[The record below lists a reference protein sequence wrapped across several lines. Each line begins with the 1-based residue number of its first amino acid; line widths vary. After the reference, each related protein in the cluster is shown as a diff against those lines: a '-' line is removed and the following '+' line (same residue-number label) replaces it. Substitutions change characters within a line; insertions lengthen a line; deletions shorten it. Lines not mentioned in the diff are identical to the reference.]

1 MSAPSAAQ
9 PSLSSLIPRWPPPL
23 DAAVEERLLGV
34 VRSGLW
40 GSTQG
45 QVVETLARRLAA
57 LHGVASAT
65 CCANGTIA
73 IVLALKAAGLGPGDE
88 VIVPAYTFLATVSA
102 PLLIGAI
109 PVFAEVDPATMLLDP
124 ADVARKTTARTRAII
139 PVHLAGAVA
148 EAAAMRAAAPENV
161 VVIEDAA
168 QAIGAAH
175 VSGAIGQLGDFATLS
190 FQTSKNVASGE
201 GGAVLCRDAAMGE
214 RVWSLHNAGR
224 TRGGA
229 WYQHDNVGWNLR
241 MGELQ
246 GVLADATLDSL
257 PQMTARRE
265 AGFARLRALAADEGL
280 PVVPLESPGTMR
292 HARHLMLWRLHEVAV
307 HRRDGVVA
315 ALQAAGV
322 HASDGYPC
330 LNTVAS
336 VKAGIA
342 ALGGVADQPLPVTEA
357 AAKRTFWFPQNV
369 LLAGEEAHRAVIAV
383 MARALQS

>member
-1 MSAPSAAQ
+1 MSAPIAAQ
-9 PSLSSLIPRWPPPL
+9 VPLSSLIPRWPPPL

-73 IVLALKAAGLGPGDE
+73 IVLALKAAGVGPGDE

-102 PLLIGAI
+102 PLLIGAV

-124 ADVARKTTARTRAII
+124 ADVARRITTRTRAII

-148 EAAAMRAAAPENV
+148 DAAAMRAAAPNNV

-246 GVLADATLDSL
+246 GVLADATLDTL
-257 PQMTARRE
+257 PEMTERRE
-265 AGFARLRALAADEGL
+265 AGFARLRALAAGEGL
-280 PVVPLESPGTMR
+280 PVVPLESPGTTR
-292 HARHLMLWRLHEVAV
+292 HARHLMLWRLHEVAA

-342 ALGGVADQPLPVTEA
+342 ALGGAADQPLPVTEA

-369 LLAGEEAHRAVIAV
+369 LLAGEEAHRAIIAV